1 MGGVKISHTCEEV
14 QMERIVVG
22 MSGASGAILG
32 IRLLEVLGQSDY
44 EVHLVMS
51 ESTEKTIKLETD
63 WKVEDVLALADVAH
77 DFHDIGASIASGSF
91 RTRGMVIVPCS
102 MKTMSALAN
111 SFNTNLLIRAAD
123 VTLKERRR
131 LVVVPRESPLH
142 AGHLDLMAKVERLRG
157 MILPP
162 FMTFYHRPKT
172 LDDVINHLVGKV
184 LDCFHIENHLF
195 DHWGE
200 IAPQKT

>member
-1 MGGVKISHTCEEV
+1 M
-14 QMERIVVG
+14 VVG

-32 IRLLEVLGQSDY
+32 IRLLQYLSESDF
-44 EVHLVMS
+44 EVHLVIS
-51 ESTEKTIKLETD
+51 ASAEKTIQLETD
-63 WKVEDVLALADVAH
+63 WKIEDVRALADIVH

-91 RTRGMVIVPCS
+91 RTRGMAIVPCS

-142 AGHLDLMAKVERLRG
+142 CGHLDLMAKVERLRA
-157 MILPP
+157 MIVPP
-162 FMTFYHRPKT
+162 LMTFYHRPET
-172 LDDVINHLVGKV
+172 IEDMINHLVGKV
-184 LDCFHIENHLF
+184 LDCFHIDNRLFKRWCENK
-195 DHWGE
+195 
-200 IAPQKT
+200 P

>member
-1 MGGVKISHTCEEV
+1 V
-14 QMERIVVG
+14 ERIVVG

-32 IRLLEVLGQSDY
+32 IRVLEVLGQSDY

-51 ESTEKTIKLETD
+51 SATEKTIRLETD
-63 WKVEDVLALADVAH
+63 WKVEDVVALADVVH
-77 DFHDIGASIASGSF
+77 DFRDIGAPIASGSF

-131 LVVVPRESPLH
+131 LVVVPREAPLH

-157 MILPP
+157 MILPT
-162 FMTFYHRPKT
+162 FMTFYHRPQT
-172 LDDVINHLVGKV
+172 LDDMINHLVGKV
-184 LDCFHIENHLF
+184 LDCFHIENQLF

-200 IAPQKT
+200 ISSKDS

>member
-1 MGGVKISHTCEEV
+1 MSENTTTKPK
-14 QMERIVVG
+14 QRIVIG

-32 IRLLEVLGQSDY
+32 IRLLQFLSNTDF
-44 EVHLVMS
+44 EVHLIIS
-51 ESTEKTIKLETD
+51 GSTERTILLETD
-63 WKVEDVLALADVAH
+63 WKVEDVKALADVVH
-77 DFHDIGASIASGSF
+77 DFHDIGASVASGSF
-91 RTRGMVIVPCS
+91 RTHGMAIVPCS

-157 MILPP
+157 MIVPP
-162 FMTFYHRPKT
+162 FMTFYHRPQS
-172 LDDVINHLVGKV
+172 LDDLINHLVGKV
-184 LDCFHIENHLF
+184 LDCLNIDNNMFKRWCE
-195 DHWGE
+195 E
-200 IAPQKT
+200 SSA

>member
-1 MGGVKISHTCEEV
+1 
-14 QMERIVVG
+14 MERFVVG

-32 IRLLEVLGQSDY
+32 IRLLEVLRETDY

-51 ESTEKTIKLETD
+51 PSTERTIQLETD
-63 WKVEDVLALADVAH
+63 RNVEDVVSMADVVH
-77 DFHDIGASIASGSF
+77 DFNDIGAPIASGSF
-91 RTRGMVIVPCS
+91 RTKGMAIIPCS
-102 MKTMSALAN
+102 MKTLSALAN
-111 SFNTNLLIRAAD
+111 SYNTNLLIRAAD

-162 FMTFYHRPKT
+162 FLTFYHRPKT

-200 IAPQKT
+200 TPENGK

>member
-1 MGGVKISHTCEEV
+1 
-14 QMERIVVG
+14 MERIVVG

-32 IRLLEVLGQSDY
+32 IRVLEVLGQSDY

-51 ESTEKTIKLETD
+51 SATEKTIRLETD
-63 WKVEDVLALADVAH
+63 WKVEDVVALADVVH
-77 DFHDIGASIASGSF
+77 DFRDIGAPIASGSF

-131 LVVVPRESPLH
+131 LVVVPREAPLH

-157 MILPP
+157 MILPT
-162 FMTFYHRPKT
+162 FMTFYHRPQT
-172 LDDVINHLVGKV
+172 LDDMINHLVGKV
-184 LDCFHIENHLF
+184 LDCFHIENQLF

-200 IAPQKT
+200 ISSKDS

>member
-1 MGGVKISHTCEEV
+1 
-14 QMERIVVG
+14 MERFVVG

-32 IRLLEVLGQSDY
+32 IKLLEVLRETDY
-44 EVHLVMS
+44 EIHLVMS
-51 ESTEKTIKLETD
+51 PSTERTIQLETD
-63 WKVEDVLALADVAH
+63 RNVEDIFAMADVVH
-77 DFHDIGASIASGSF
+77 DFNDIGATIASGSF
-91 RTRGMVIVPCS
+91 RTKGMVIIPCS
-102 MKTMSALAN
+102 MKTLSALAN
-111 SFNTNLLIRAAD
+111 SYNTNLLIRAAD

-162 FMTFYHRPKT
+162 FLTFYHRPKT

-200 IAPQKT
+200 IPKQS

>member
-1 MGGVKISHTCEEV
+1 
-14 QMERIVVG
+14 MERIVVG

-32 IRLLEVLGQSDY
+32 IRLLQYFSDS
-44 EVHLVMS
+44 EFETHLVIS
-51 ESTEKTIKLETD
+51 GSAVRTIELETNWHVD
-63 WKVEDVLALADVAH
+63 DVKKLADVVH

-91 RTRGMVIVPCS
+91 RTRGMAIIPCS

-142 AGHLDLMAKVERLRG
+142 CGHLDLMAKVERLRG
-157 MILPP
+157 MIVPP
-162 FMTFYHRPKT
+162 FMTFYHRPESIE
-172 LDDVINHLVGKV
+172 DMINHLVGKV
-184 LDCFHIENHLF
+184 LDCFHIDNDLFKRWCENNSC
-195 DHWGE
+195 
-200 IAPQKT
+200 P